1 MLSTPHLPS
10 QDPLDLRLTNTLVC
24 LTDSEWKYLPLW
36 AGGNDDDS
44 GGVFD
49 DEVPLA
55 DTGFSTAGPKVHT
68 GVGSS
73 RASSDFEMLGGS
85 TINGSYHTSTVVND
99 GYSDDLDRRRVYDA
113 DSVWGDVMADKD
125 AKSGGSSFAQDTLID
140 TDDASSWEEIMTPAS
155 ADEFDEA
162 ERPLDKGKG
171 KMVLDDDENLDDVF
185 TTDDGDDSDFDDGEE
200 VEMDDD
206 SNYAHDAYAEMM
218 EITEGGT
225 IVYKGE
231 LDDEDF
237 ARP

>member
-1 MLSTPHLPS
+1 MLGTPHSPS

-24 LTDSEWKYLPLW
+24 LTDAEWKYLPLW
-36 AGGNDDDS
+36 AGGNDDES

-55 DTGFSTAGPKVHT
+55 ETGFSTAGPKVHT

-73 RASSDFEMLGGS
+73 RASSEFELVGDS
-85 TINGSYHTSTVVND
+85 KSNGSYHTSTVVND

-113 DSVWGDVMADKD
+113 DSVWGDVMADKH
-125 AKSGGSSFAQDTLID
+125 AKSGGSSFVQDTPMD
-140 TDDASSWEEIMTPAS
+140 TDDGSSWDEIMTPTS
-155 ADEFDEA
+155 ADEFDEP
-162 ERPLDKGKG
+162 ERRLDKGKG
-171 KMVLDDDENLDDVF
+171 KMVLDDDENLDDIF

-200 VEMDDD
+200 VDMDDD

-218 EITEGGT
+218 EITDGGT
-225 IVYKGE
+225 IVYKGDLE
-231 LDDEDF
+231 DEDF